1 MLSVNDDVI
10 CFGFVDR
17 VVNARTSVMF
27 GFSATLLGRRTNCA
41 NFNFIWIVLCSSCIQ
56 YVCNHQLR
64 LGTITTCFFL
74 HEKLRIHIL
83 HFCEKN

>member
-41 NFNFIWIVLCSSCIQ
+41 NFNFIWIGLDQFHMDHMI
-56 YVCNHQLR
+56 R
-64 LGTITTCFFL
+64 LMYLTRNNFLAIFITWS
-74 HEKLRIHIL
+74 E
-83 HFCEKN
+83 